1 MKTKNYLS
9 LLAIIATAV
18 SINTTTADAQSV
30 DSAESM
36 KNSAVAASPR
46 AKEVFPWLTRA
57 PSSVSDSCCDKAEA
71 KNALTEAKK
80 NPAYAASPRVRELF
94 PELGRDPTPR
104 REFTIAP
111 LVEKNEAVQ
120 SSPRYR
126 EQHPELSRGT
136 TTGTAKGGA
145 SKLMESGK

>member
-9 LLAIIATAV
+9 LLA
-18 SINTTTADAQSV
+18 SIVAALSMNITTADAQSV
-30 DSAESM
+30 DSVESL

-57 PSSVSDSCCDKAEA
+57 PSSSSDACCDKGEV

-80 NPAYAASPRVRELF
+80 NRAYAASPRVREMF

-111 LVEKNEAVQ
+111 LVEKNTAFLASPRAKEQ
-120 SSPRYR
+120 FPELRLSSPA
-126 EQHPELSRGT
+126 
-136 TTGTAKGGA
+136 TAKGGA
-145 SKLMESGK
+145 SKLMEPGK